1 MASEREW
8 LPELGELSFQGVGAE
23 VAPSCRPSA
32 PSSNLWSFSQCCVEM
47 HSKRFTRAQRLRVAT
62 DFAQLVRQPKIRVRV
77 ATYMWL
83 ARPHALLD
91 EKKVRP
97 ARLGILIARRALK
110 SSVARSRIKRRVREL
125 FRLHPP
131 PQGWDLVFRAFPG
144 VHPEDSGLLAQYG
157 RVCQKLATSTDE

>member
-8 LPELGELSFQGVGAE
+8 PPEPGELSFQDGAAE
-23 VAPSCRPSA
+23 VAPSCRPNTLSA
-32 PSSNLWSFSQCCVEM
+32 NLWSFSRCCVEM
-47 HSKRFTRAQRLRVAT
+47 HSKRFTRAQRLKVAT
-62 DFAQLVRQPKIRVRV
+62 DFAQLVRQPRIRVR
-77 ATYMWL
+77 ATTYTWL

-131 PQGWDLVFRAFPG
+131 PQGWDLVFRAFLWG
-144 VHPEDSGLLAQYG
+144 AS
-157 RVCQKLATSTDE
+157 